1 MWHELFHQ
9 RGRLLAQCEPDRAA
23 EPRGDLTARS
33 LVEPRGEGSSSTHV
47 SLPAATEPEGGR
59 IHE

>member
-1 MWHELFHQ
+1 MRYKLLHQ
-9 RGRLLAQCEPDRAA
+9 RGRILARCEPDRAA
-23 EPRGDLTARS
+23 AHRGDLTAKS
-33 LVEPRGEGSSSTHV
+33 LVEQRGEGSSSTHV

>member
-1 MWHELFHQ
+1 MWGRLFHQ
-9 RGRLLAQCEPDRAA
+9 QCRILARREPDRAA
-23 EPRGDLTARS
+23 AHGEDLTATA
-33 LVEPRGEGSSSTHV
+33 LVEQRGEGSSSTHA